1 MILEQLNM
9 LESTTDREGYTYL
22 ITHYLLENRHSIIEY
37 KVNDILEELN
47 ISKSTLRRYSIDLG
61 YKNFTAVQY

>member
-9 LESTTDREGYTYL
+9 LDSISDRESHTYR

-37 KVNDILEELN
+37 KVNLN
-47 ISKSTLRRYSIDLG
+47 THKPQVSE
-61 YKNFTAVQY
+61 N

>member
-37 KVNDILEELN
+37 KVIY
-47 ISKSTLRRYSIDLG
+47 I
-61 YKNFTAVQY
+61 Q

>member
-9 LESTTDREGYTYL
+9 LDSISDRESHTYR

-37 KVNDILEELN
+37 KV
-47 ISKSTLRRYSIDLG
+47 K
-61 YKNFTAVQY
+61 